1 MHDCCGHHHSPL
13 LIDFGPAPDDATD
26 YALESLY
33 KAMGDPPGDDDGIW
47 KPHHSPLI
55 RRLIEDFTNR
65 GKRALGGVLDGL
77 LSIFGKRTGR
87 KLRLPDPEPM
97 MERWDA
103 DRIAQVRLYLETKH
117 TDTYTADDW
126 MTVVDYLVQ
135 RYLPPDFSRTEAEWL
150 AIRSGIMGKISAH
163 MPGAESDVADQVLDR
178 IPSGPMTPEVMAREI
193 VPLVGQIM
201 PLQQAVMEFGQAR
214 TAMHITALTDSM
226 RSRIKGE
233 ILQHREQ
240 VFLGTP
246 NSGALQTRLFD
257 GFSQLNRDWRRIAVT
272 ETGEMFGRGT
282 LASLAVGSKVKRV
295 ERYPTACPFCRRIDG
310 MIFTVVSPDKPNKN
324 PWTEMWVGS
333 TNVGKSASPRKRVG
347 DVLVDRDPSEMW
359 TPVPGV
365 VHPHCRGVLLPL
377 NDSPTDSE
385 FARNLRDKLR
395 RM

>member
-13 LIDFGPAPDDATD
+13 LFDLGPAPEDATD

-33 KAMGDPPGDDDGIW
+33 KAMGDPPGDDDGTW

-55 RRLIEDFTNR
+55 RQLIEDFTKR
-65 GKRALGGVLDGL
+65 GKKALGGVLDGL
-77 LSIFGKRTGR
+77 LSVFGQRTGR

-97 MERWDA
+97 MDRWDA
-103 DRIAQVRLYLETKH
+103 DQIGRTRFYLETKH
-117 TDTYTADDW
+117 TDSYTADDW
-126 MTVVDYLVQ
+126 MMVVDYLVQ
-135 RYLPPDFSRTEAEWL
+135 RYLPQDFARTEAEWL
-150 AIRSGIMGKISAH
+150 AIRTGIMGKIAAH
-163 MPGAESDVADQVLDR
+163 MPDAEADVADQVLDR
-178 IPSGPMTPEVMAREI
+178 IPAGPMTPEILAREI

-214 TAMHITALTDSM
+214 TAMHITSLTDAM
-226 RSRIKGE
+226 RGRIKGE

-240 VFLGTP
+240 VFLGDP
-246 NSGALQTRLFD
+246 RPGALQTRLFD
-257 GFSQLNRDWRRIAVT
+257 NFSQLNRDWRRIAVT
-272 ETGEMFGRGT
+272 ETGEMFGQGT
-282 LASLAVGSKVKRV
+282 LASLATGSRVKRV

-310 MIFTVVSPDKPNKN
+310 MVFTVVDPSKANKN

-347 DVLVDRDPSEMW
+347 DVLVDRDPSELW

-365 VHPHCRGVLLPL
+365 VHPHCRGTLLPL
-377 NDSPTDSE
+377 DDSPSDSE
-385 FARNLRDKLR
+385 FSRSLRDKLR